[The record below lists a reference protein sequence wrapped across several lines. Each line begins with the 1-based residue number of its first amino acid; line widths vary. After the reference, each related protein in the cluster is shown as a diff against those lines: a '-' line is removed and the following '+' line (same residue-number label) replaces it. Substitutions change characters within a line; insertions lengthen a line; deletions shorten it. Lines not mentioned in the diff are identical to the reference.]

1 MGWGREGGGGVV
13 AATKMTMML
22 LILKKEKEKK
32 VIQKCNLLS
41 TGGDAET
48 ESQTQRDKDRP

>member
-1 MGWGREGGGGVV
+1 
-13 AATKMTMML
+13 MTMML

-32 VIQKCNLLS
+32 VIHKCNLLS